1 MNAPVPTPTR
11 LGLVLEGGGM
21 RALFTAGVL
30 DALHNA
36 GIRFDG
42 IIGVSAGAAFGC
54 NWKSHQPGR
63 ALRYNVR
70 CCRDSR
76 YGSLRSLLRTGDLFD
91 AEFCY
96 RTLPRTLDPFDS
108 AAFEADPTRFW
119 VVATDA
125 DTGEAVCP
133 EITVADDTAFDW
145 FRASASMPIVSRP
158 VPIGNRRYLD
168 GGIADPIPLGRFESM
183 GFSRNLV
190 ILTQPAT
197 YRKKSSRILLPILS
211 RLSLRHL
218 PAVVTALAAR
228 PAVYNRALDHVAAR
242 VAAGAAFVIR
252 PDAPLPVGRTSRS
265 PDALRLTHSL
275 GRAAALHA
283 LPALLSWISPT

>member
-1 MNAPVPTPTR
+1 
-11 LGLVLEGGGM
+11 M

-30 DALHNA
+30 DTLAET

-70 CCRDSR
+70 FCRDPR

-91 AEFCY
+91 ADFCY

-125 DTGEAVCP
+125 DTGEPVCP
-133 EITVADDTAFDW
+133 EITVADDLAFDW

-158 VPIGNRRYLD
+158 VPIGDHRYLD
-168 GGIADPIPLGRFESM
+168 GGIADPIPLARFESM

-190 ILTQPAT
+190 ILTQLAD
-197 YRKKSSRILLPILS
+197 YRKKPSRILLPLLS
-211 RLSLRHL
+211 LLSLRRL
-218 PAVVTALAAR
+218 PAVSAALATR
-228 PAVYNRALDHVAAR
+228 PAVYNRALDHVASRA
-242 VAAGAAFVIR
+242 AAGTSFVIR
-252 PDAPLPVGRTSRS
+252 PDSPLPVGRTSHS
-265 PDALRLTHSL
+265 PAALRRTHAL
-275 GRAAALHA
+275 GRAAALRA
-283 LPALLSWISPT
+283 LSALYSWLERSQK

>member
-1 MNAPVPTPTR
+1 
-11 LGLVLEGGGM
+11 M

-30 DALHNA
+30 DALS
-36 GIRFDG
+36 GTDIRFDG

-63 ALRYNVR
+63 ALRYNIR
-70 CCRDSR
+70 YCRDSR
-76 YGSLRSLLRTGDLFD
+76 YGSFRSLLRTGDLFD

-96 RTLPRTLDPFDS
+96 RTLPRALDPFDS
-108 AAFEADPTRFW
+108 AAFEADPTHFW

-133 EITVADDTAFDW
+133 EVTVADDLAFDW

-158 VPIGNRRYLD
+158 VSIAGHRYLD
-168 GGIADPIPLGRFESM
+168 GGIADPIPLARIESM
-183 GFSRNLV
+183 GFPRNLV
-190 ILTQPAT
+190 ILTQPAG
-197 YRKKSSRILLPILS
+197 YRKKPSRILLPLFS

-218 PAVVTALAAR
+218 PAVAAALAAR
-228 PAVYNRALDHVAAR
+228 PDLYNRSLDYVASR
-242 VAAGAAFVIR
+242 AAADAAFVIR

-265 PDALRLTHSL
+265 PDALRRTHAL
-275 GRAAALHA
+275 GRAAALRA
-283 LPALLSWISPT
+283 LPALRSWLSSP